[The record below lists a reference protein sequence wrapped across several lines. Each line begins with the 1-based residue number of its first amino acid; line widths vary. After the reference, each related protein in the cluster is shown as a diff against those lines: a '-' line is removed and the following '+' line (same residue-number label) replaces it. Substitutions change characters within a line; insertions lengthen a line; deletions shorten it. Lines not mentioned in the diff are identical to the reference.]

1 MTTEIEKVESEL
13 KDALDRYKVWC
24 DAIKN
29 KQLLQRN
36 TKEEIEEINKDI
48 KRDVIMPI
56 VTKLTLLKLA
66 EKNK

>member
-24 DAIKN
+24 DAIEN